1 MPLHTIQ
8 TNDNK
13 QITIK
18 DAPIQQNTPRMHLL
32 LCLLD
37 DLYGQNTA

>member
-13 QITIK
+13 QITVK
-18 DAPIQQNTPRMHLL
+18 DVFIQQKTPRMRLF
-32 LCLLD
+32 LCLSD